1 MAIQR
6 VPHTQWKELG
16 EKLGLAREDIQL
28 LMQANPQKKQV
39 ISDAVQ
45 RWLRS
50 QQSDALPTL
59 TKVLRAMNLH
69 TIASLLLQHSDDD
82 SLWLK

>member
-28 LMQANPQKKQV
+28 LMQANPQNKQV

-50 QQSDALPTL
+50 QQGDALHTL

-69 TIASLLLQHSDDD
+69 TIESLLQHSDDD